1 MDQNEVNP
9 IGYSVTTNVKDG
21 RGNNQSQVAG
31 VMNKQSLQTIRCPTC
46 AGLAQEVEWGNL

>member
-1 MDQNEVNP
+1 MNQNEVNP